1 MAVAGTE
8 AVILDTLMRYLA
20 GRTFAPAMQVAQ
32 ARRRLLA
39 AAQHP
44 LSAGRLPANTSR
56 LDGLAFDSDR
66 THVGLFV
73 VHRGLARRA
82 RLREADGSRRPGP
95 ARLHGRHPGRRRR
108 PDRRDRR
115 RAADRRVVDD
125 PPWIGVP
132 VTIRWRV
139 GTTADA

>member
-20 GRTFAPAMQVAQ
+20 GLTFSPEMKVAQ
-32 ARRRLLA
+32 PGVAFSPRINTPYLRA
-39 AAQHP
+39 AF
-44 LSAGRLPANTSR
+44 LPNTSR

-73 VHRGLARRA
+73 VTVVWPAGQGFVKPMEVAAQVRRA
-82 RLREADGSRRPGP
+82 FTAGTRIEGIGLTVAIDEEPQTAG
-95 ARLHGRHPGRRRR
+95 
-108 PDRRDRR
+108 
-115 RAADRRVVDD
+115 VVDD

-132 VTIRWRV
+132 VTVRWRV
-139 GTTADA
+139 GTAAYA